1 MKNHKLS
8 KLLLASVIG
17 SLTAPTLGQQLEE
30 VVVTASKRAEN
41 LQDIPQAVTAFSS
54 ERLVELGILETSDL
68 MGAIPN
74 IQVTSAYGRTQPNFS
89 IRGI

>member
-8 KLLLASVIG
+8 KLLLASVIS
-17 SLTAPTLGQQLEE
+17 SLTVPTFAQQIEE

-54 ERLVELGILETSDL
+54 SVLWSSGLWR
-68 MGAIPN
+68 P
-74 IQVTSAYGRTQPNFS
+74 VT
-89 IRGI
+89 